1 MVVSRAVIESSH
13 MDENSKAFGELIIR
27 DAKGRGIYAK
37 THGQL
42 ELVRTI
48 DEYDITFVSGPA
60 GCGKTFL
67 ALAKAVQYLQDGQ
80 FDKIIITRPAV
91 ESGESLGFLPGELGE
106 KIAPYMKP
114 LYSFLEQFLRPDK
127 KAVNKGQHTKTRRKR
142 EKEDADP
149 SEQKETVNWSSCI
162 EISPLA
168 YMRGTTLNNAVVIM
182 DEAQNVTR
190 HQMKMFLTRMGEN
203 SKFIITGDETQ
214 SDLDL
219 RGRDRSGFDD
229 AIHRLSEIE
238 DIGFIR
244 LDERDIVR
252 HKLIRQIIRAYDV
265 GRVE

>member
-1 MVVSRAVIESSH
+1 
-13 MDENSKAFGELIIR
+13 MDENSKTFGELIIK

-42 ELVRTI
+42 ELIKAI

-67 ALAKAVQYLQDGQ
+67 ALAKAAQYLKEGHY
-80 FDKIIITRPAV
+80 DKIIITRPAV
-91 ESGESLGFLPGELGE
+91 ESGESLGFLPGELGD

-114 LYSFLEQFLRPDK
+114 LYAFLEQFL
-127 KAVNKGQHTKTRRKR
+127 KAERKAPNKGQHTKTRKKR
-142 EKEDADP
+142 GRDEENS
-149 SEQKETVNWSSCI
+149 SEPQESVNWASCV

-168 YMRGTTLNNAVVIM
+168 YMRGTTLNNAIVIM
-182 DEAQNVTR
+182 DEAQNVTK
-190 HQMKMFLTRMGEN
+190 HQMKMFLTRMGDN

-214 SDLDL
+214 TDLPL

-238 DIGFIR
+238 DIGFVR

-252 HKLIRQIIRAYDV
+252 HRLIRQIIRAYDL